1 MFHGK
6 VHHVGI
12 IVPDEA
18 QLQEL
23 CRICG
28 VTPGRRQYVAEYQS
42 DCIFSEGG
50 CGVIEF
56 IIPRGGKLAAFNKG
70 FGGLHHIAIE
80 VEDLN
85 AASAALAADGVRLLE
100 SSPVDAGALLI
111 NFLPPVFSRGVV
123 IEYVQAKKQGDSA
136 PNADESEVATGGKP

>member
-6 VHHVGI
+6 LHHVGI

-18 QLQEL
+18 QLREL

-28 VTPGRRQYVAEYQS
+28 VTPGRRQYVAEYQA
-42 DCIFSEGG
+42 DCIFSEGPG
-50 CGVIEF
+50 GVIEF
-56 IIPRGGKLAAFNKG
+56 IIPRGGKLAKFNKG

-123 IEYVQAKKQGDSA
+123 VEYVQAKKQA
-136 PNADESEVATGGKP
+136 NPAANADESGVATGGKP